1 MEIHP
6 FVLGGYGVSAY
17 VVSADG
23 DVMVID
29 APEGSQAIIEFCEA
43 RALVPRLLVNT
54 HGHAD
59 HIYANRLLKERWPDL
74 AIAVGAGDARLLASP
89 MRNLSPLMGA
99 WVKSPPPDRLLQDGD
114 RVELGSVSFEV
125 LATPGHTKGGISLFS
140 ADGPGGPNPNG
151 AGGASRPV
159 VFTGDTLFAG
169 GIGRTDFPG
178 GSHETLIQSIR
189 KRLLVLPP
197 ETAVYPGHGP
207 PSTIGEEARTNP
219 FLT

>member
-1 MEIHP
+1 MEIQP

-23 DVMVID
+23 ETMVID
-29 APEGSQAIIEFCEA
+29 APQGAEAIITFCEA
-43 RALVPRLLVNT
+43 RGLVPRLLVNT

-59 HIYANRLLKERWPDL
+59 HIYCNKVLKARWP
-74 AIAVGAGDARLLASP
+74 AMQIAVGAGDARLLGSP
-89 MRNLSPLMGA
+89 LRNLSPLMGA
-99 WVKSPPPDRLLQDGD
+99 WVKSPPPDRLLDDGD

-140 ADGPGGPNPNG
+140 ADGPDGG
-151 AGGASRPV
+151 PV

-169 GIGRTDFPG
+169 DIGRTDFPG
-178 GSHETLIQSIR
+178 GSHETLLESIH

-197 ETAVYPGHGP
+197 ETVVYPGHGP
-207 PSTIGEEARTNP
+207 PSTVAEEARSNP
-219 FLT
+219 FL

>member
-1 MEIHP
+1 MEIHA

-17 VVSADG
+17 VVTADG
-23 DVMVID
+23 ETMVVD
-29 APEGSQAIIEFCEA
+29 APQGAERIVAFCDD
-43 RALVPRLLVNT
+43 RGLVPRLLVNT

-59 HIYANRLLKERWPDL
+59 HIYANRLLKDRWP
-74 AIAVGAGDARLLASP
+74 AIKITVGAADAKLLTSP

-99 WVKSPPPDRLLQDGD
+99 WVKSPPPDRLLEDGD
-114 RVELGSVSFEV
+114 RVELGAVSFEV

-140 ADGPGGPNPNG
+140 PDGPGGSN
-151 AGGASRPV
+151 GASRPV

-178 GSHETLIQSIR
+178 GSHETLLESIR

-197 ETAVYPGHGP
+197 ETVVYPGHGP
-207 PSTIGEEARTNP
+207 PSTVAEEARSNP
-219 FLT
+219 FLL